1 MDINS
6 PKYSGKK
13 VQLGELDTY
22 IDDVLCR
29 CAERSQKLG
38 YEYFGVQNHGEE
50 FYLGVKFITMI
61 LVTVNVGLTQVV
73 DYSSHF
79 QRIIFAN
86 RWHVLA

>member
-1 MDINS
+1 M
-6 PKYSGKK
+6 
-13 VQLGELDTY
+13 QLGELDTY

-61 LVTVNVGLTQVV
+61 LVTVNVNLTFNLPVNSDLNNKSNFLV
-73 DYSSHF
+73 
-79 QRIIFAN
+79 N
-86 RWHVLA
+86 